1 MKTLHIF
8 IALFGLLYI
17 TACDDDLN
25 PDLPAA
31 TQKGANTLGFK
42 VDGKNWVP
50 YYTGVS
56 LQGDAEIEVGYNE
69 ITHGFGIT
77 ALRQIKSVNQA
88 FYFSI
93 GPVIDTGEYFDADHA
108 EYIYFSDYNKDTH
121 QFQVDLNS
129 SGSVVV
135 TRVDTINQIVS
146 GTFFFTVENAVGE
159 RLQITDGRF
168 DYHYP
173 IPDIN

>member
-1 MKTLHIF
+1 MKTLHLLF
-8 IALFGLLYI
+8 ALLGLLYV
-17 TACDDDLN
+17 TACDDPLD

-50 YYTGVS
+50 YYRGMHFDNDSELSVS
-56 LQGDAEIEVGYNE
+56 YNAEINYFSFSARRKTDNLDQSMD
-69 ITHGFGIT
+69 IGIMNVISAGEYYDSLESFRIQFYDFNKEDFLYT
-77 ALRQIKSVNQA
+77 LDENASG
-88 FYFSI
+88 YFSI
-93 GPVIDTGEYFDADHA
+93 TEFDT
-108 EYIYFSDYNKDTH
+108 
-121 QFQVDLNS
+121 L
-129 SGSVVV
+129 
-135 TRVDTINQIVS
+135 NQIVS
-146 GTFFFTVENAVGE
+146 GTFFFTVENAAGE

>member
-1 MKTLHIF
+1 MKTMYAF
-8 IALFGLLYI
+8 IALLGLLYV

-50 YYTGVS
+50 YFKGVS
-56 LQGDAEIEVGYNE
+56 VSGEAEIKVGYNDV
-69 ITHGFGIT
+69 THSFGII
-77 ALRQIKSVNQA
+77 ALRLIKDINQEFRFSVED
-88 FYFSI
+88 I
-93 GPVIDTGEYFDADHA
+93 IDTGEYFDKDHT
-108 EYIYFSDYNKDTH
+108 ENIYFSDFNKETH
-121 QFQVDLNS
+121 LFQVDLNS
-129 SGSVVV
+129 SGSVII
-135 TRVDTINQIVS
+135 TRLDTINQIVS

-168 DYHYP
+168 DYNYP
-173 IPDIN
+173 IQ

>member
-1 MKTLHIF
+1 MKTTYAF
-8 IALFGLLYI
+8 IALLGLLYV

-50 YYTGVS
+50 YYVGVS
-56 LQGDAEIEVGYNE
+56 LQGDTEIKVGYNQL
-69 ITHGFGIT
+69 IHGFSIS
-77 ALRQIKSVNQA
+77 ALRRTKNIDQA
-88 FYFSI
+88 FDLNIESL
-93 GPVIDTGEYFDADHA
+93 VDTGEYFDEDHA
-108 EYIYFSDYNKDTH
+108 SNLYFADYNEENVL
-121 QFQVDLNS
+121 FQGDLNS
-129 SGSVVV
+129 SGSIVI
-135 TRVDTINQIVS
+135 TRLDTINQIIS

-168 DYHYP
+168 DFKYP
-173 IPDIN
+173 YRK

>member
-50 YYTGVS
+50 YYVGVS
-56 LQGDAEIEVGYNE
+56 LQGDTEIEVGYNE
-69 ITHGFGIT
+69 ITHGFGII
-77 ALRQIKSVNQA
+77 ALRQLKSIDQSLYLNLDVLL
-88 FYFSI
+88 
-93 GPVIDTGEYFDADHA
+93 DTGEYFDADHA
-108 EYIYFSDYNKDTH
+108 SNIYFSDDKKES
-121 QFQVDLNS
+121 FLFRPDLNS
-129 SGSVVV
+129 SGSVKID
-135 TRVDTINQIVS
+135 RLDTINQIIS

-168 DYHYP
+168 DFHYP
-173 IPDIN
+173 FTK